1 MAIVKFV
8 AIGSEKNIE
17 DQCKYADNILTELE
31 RQGYI
36 DKYIK
41 GIRRRRRRG
50 CEYVKNS
57 IEG

>member
-36 DKYIK
+36 DKYEIYPDDK
-41 GIRRRRRRG
+41 YQTTFI
-50 CEYVKNS
+50 V
-57 IEG
+57 